1 MPVVAI
7 AACAALLQQHVD
19 VVSVA
24 EFLIAVIAIVL
35 ASLAGTPRVQE
46 DSTQSEAGARESIF
60 ALLGAVLPLWARH
73 IGAVKEQTEGAVGEL
88 IGRFAAL
95 VGQFDDAGFG
105 ANGSTGATHGN
116 NTVALLDQCRNE
128 LLPVVDS
135 IEQMVVG
142 KQELLRCVR
151 DLAAS
156 TATMRDMANEV
167 TQIAAQTNLVAL
179 NAAIEA
185 ARVGAEGRGFAVVAD
200 EVRKLSQRSAAT
212 GKSISDRVMQV
223 ATTVAAALAAA
234 DKASEQDRTLAANS
248 GAMVRDVLANVELL
262 GTSAQAMRER
272 GTVIRDEVESMLVN
286 MQFQDRVSQILDVV
300 GGDMRKFDL
309 LLQPDD
315 APAAPPAA
323 EWLDALRETYTMS
336 DERDSHD
343 RHLQEQSQRLSR
355 FMDHS
360 FQGQGA

>member
-1 MPVVAI
+1 
-7 AACAALLQQHVD
+7 
-19 VVSVA
+19 
-24 EFLIAVIAIVL
+24 
-35 ASLAGTPRVQE
+35 
-46 DSTQSEAGARESIF
+46 
-60 ALLGAVLPLWARH
+60 
-73 IGAVKEQTEGAVGEL
+73 
-88 IGRFAAL
+88 
-95 VGQFDDAGFG
+95 
-105 ANGSTGATHGN
+105 
-116 NTVALLDQCRNE
+116 
-128 LLPVVDS
+128 
-135 IEQMVVG
+135 MVVG